1 MVPAVSPV
9 SVKDVVVLVVS
20 VIRVPVVGDA
30 GGVVPGAR
38 RIMTPVKSV
47 SVGLVQDRVAEVGV
61 TLEDRAVTGPGGV
74 VSGGGV
80 V

>member
-1 MVPAVSPV
+1 
-9 SVKDVVVLVVS
+9 
-20 VIRVPVVGDA
+20 
-30 GGVVPGAR
+30 
-38 RIMTPVKSV
+38 MTPVKSV